1 MRIRGDDR
9 GAFKVHWLV
18 KVGVALAIIGL
29 LGYDGFTTVA
39 THLKAQDDAQNAA
52 YAASE
57 FWNDNPDARANIQE
71 VFDAAVQYEAAN
83 NPSDHVCAGPADTL
97 CDGKGHFSIDP
108 DGTVHLVVRRTAST
122 LIFKH
127 LGFMHS
133 KLIAYEDGD
142 ASLTR

>member
-18 KVGVALAIIGL
+18 KVAVALAIIGV
-29 LGYDGFTTVA
+29 LGYDGFTTIA
-39 THLKAQDDAQNAA
+39 THLKAEDDAQNAA
-52 YAASE
+52 YAASQ
-57 FWNDNPDARANIQE
+57 FWNDNAEARTNIQA

-83 NPSDHVCAGPADTL
+83 NPTDHVCEGATDPMCGS
-97 CDGKGHFSIDP
+97 KGHFSVDP

-122 LIFKH
+122 VVFKH

-133 KLIAYEDGD
+133 QLIAFEDGD
-142 ASLTR
+142 ASLTD